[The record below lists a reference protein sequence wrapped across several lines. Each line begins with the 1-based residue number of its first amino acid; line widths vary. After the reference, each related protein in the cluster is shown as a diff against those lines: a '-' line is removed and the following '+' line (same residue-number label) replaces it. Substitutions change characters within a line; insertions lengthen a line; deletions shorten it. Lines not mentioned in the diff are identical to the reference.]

1 MKKLSQDA
9 KTNLLL
15 FTGCWLMYA
24 LTCFTKS
31 NYTASV
37 AYIVS
42 QGIFDKVNS
51 GTIASAFYLFYG
63 VGQILGGYLVD
74 HHSPYRLITV
84 SCIGALL
91 TNLAL
96 CFTTEYI
103 PVLIIWSISGISQ
116 FAIWPGVCHIIATDI
131 LPRYRERAC
140 VFLQYGLP
148 LASLGSYLF
157 SFLVLENFGWVAMF
171 ASSTI
176 SMVAALVCW
185 LCVQRHRPENVKL
198 GDKAPVLRRRD
209 HHKKRE
215 GFLPL
220 MVASGVIFLM
230 FVFMGTTLLNNGAQV
245 WIPTMIM
252 ESYNV
257 SSGMASMQTL
267 FLLGVQIIGLLL
279 LNPLIK
285 RVRNPFV
292 GQFICYALCLVPL
305 IVLQFVGQIS
315 LMLVLTML
323 GAMILVTKVNAIF
336 AMEVGLLFG
345 KYGYSGT
352 YSGIS
357 NSLSSFGI
365 VIASTGYG
373 ALSQQF
379 GWSAITITWLV
390 IGALCLVCCVP
401 ALFLWKKAFRRD
413 EERI

>member
-1 MKKLSQDA
+1 MKRLGQDA

-74 HHSPYRLITV
+74 KHSPYRLITV

-96 CFTTEYI
+96 CFTTDYI

-171 ASSTI
+171 ASSTV
-176 SMVAALVCW
+176 SMVAALVFW
-185 LCVQRHRPENVKL
+185 LCVQHHRPENVKR
-198 GDKAPVLRRRD
+198 GDKAHVLRRRD
-209 HHKKRE
+209 QHKKRE

-220 MVASGVIFLM
+220 LISSGVIFLL
-230 FVFMGTTLLNNGAQV
+230 FVSMGTTLLNNGAQV

-252 ESYNV
+252 ESYSV

-279 LNPLIK
+279 LNPLFK
-285 RVRNPFV
+285 KVKNPFV
-292 GQFICYALCLVPL
+292 GEIMCYGLCLIPL
-305 IVLQFVGQIS
+305 IALQFVGQMP
-315 LMLVLTML
+315 LPLVLAML
-323 GAMILVTKVNAIF
+323 GAMILITRVWAVF
-336 AMEVGLLFG
+336 SMEVGLLFG

-352 YSGIS
+352 YSGIG
-357 NSLSSFGI
+357 NSLASFGI

-373 ALSQQF
+373 LLSHQF
-379 GWSAITITWLV
+379 GWAAVTISWLV
-390 IGALCLVCCVP
+390 IGVMCLACCVP
-401 ALFLWKKAFRRD
+401 VLFLGKKLLKKNED
-413 EERI
+413 